1 MDKYEISIWED
12 YSDQTSDGKQFL
24 NERKIAVIGS
34 DTMTAQARALEPNL
48 IEEINGTHTFTFKM
62 YYTYTDNETGEKYK
76 NPFGKYLINERKV
89 KVFWKNQWYDL
100 VIKKCQEDTA
110 KKSIT
115 YTCTDLFINEL
126 SKQGYSLEFDTE
138 LQNNIGTAEELATS
152 VLEGSTWMYDKEKSI
167 PIIQRTE
174 GPVYEV
180 ITHKTVHAL
189 KQSPGNDTFVNIPAN
204 AKVLIFYDSIVG
216 VIKNGGTNVPTQFL
230 YAAGGYETDINDSL
244 VINGD
249 CYQVNINWTRN
260 KNYLIGT
267 SDLGTV
273 FEIDSQAGISE
284 KYRAARL
291 VRSQRTEYDPLLE
304 RYVLLCKESTTGK
317 EVYEIATT
325 EYTNP
330 LAIINLVANPSEFTN
345 VQGWIG
351 QVGEFGVYPK
361 FGTSTDI
368 STYTAKSYLKIL
380 NGSTYNTGIQSN
392 ISQFKP
398 TNIEVQK
405 GDIGGIQEGE
415 KYIFRVKAKI
425 DSSNAPSSTYIT
437 STEAIRGNLYKYNN
451 SYELVGEPL
460 FTQIG
465 TEIIDNWV
473 EFTLQ
478 CNTAISA
485 TDIDKYGLFVISNG
499 TYWIEDIQFFKYSEG
514 VPSYDTGA
522 QPQRMNPGEISLQSI
537 AQPIYKYYYKDNN
550 AKTAD
555 ELTFIYT
562 CNIEES
568 SIYQPIYNNYEKIGT
583 ISERESNRFNI
594 LQSIAETFQ
603 AWVKFRIDHE
613 ENGAIKIIDGIPQ
626 KFVYFVEEIGEDT
639 GISFEYGIDLKTIS
653 RTIDSDKLATKVIVN
668 PNSNEFAPNGFCSI
682 ARSNWNYSKENFIL
696 NLDYY
701 TQQNLLDKETLN
713 KDLYGTQDGYIG
725 YYYYLHAY
733 NKEYDDITEELM
745 VKNLDLTRQKAQ
757 QEVYKQYLL
766 SARQQL
772 EVIESD
778 LMSLAG
784 TSQWADAQTYA
795 RSHASNDKVQT
806 LLNAHSQVQNE
817 IERNEQSLN
826 DINTSIA
833 ILEDY
838 ITSAQTQQEELLTL
852 INEKHQ
858 EFNNKYSTYI
868 MEGTW
873 QDEDYIDADKYY
885 LDGINVAY
893 TSSRPQLSYT
903 INVLRLSS
911 LEEFS
916 SKIFHLGDICYMQDR
931 EFFGYLADK
940 ITPYKERI
948 LVSKISSFFDQPEK
962 DVLTIQNYKT
972 RFDDLF
978 QRIAATTQSLA
989 YAEGSFARAA
999 GVINH
1004 DKTFNFTALQDTFDA
1019 NSDFV
1024 LNSSNQDV
1032 IWDDTGITVTNK
1044 FNSADKTKILAGG
1057 IFVTND
1063 GGQTWKNAIRGD
1075 GISTELLTAGRIN
1088 TSEIYIFDGK
1098 APSFRWDSDGLTA
1111 YSYNSNGINFGKFV
1125 RHDKYG
1131 IYGYDGLN
1139 DFIPNSEQEIWDNS
1153 KFGLTWKGFFLK
1165 SGSTNASFEIST
1177 DKDLVIKAGDIKRVQ
1192 IGRLNDSTTNY
1203 GLQLRD
1209 SGNNVVFTVDSNGAN
1224 IAGWTMNNNSIYKTI
1239 DNNTIGLFSN
1249 GKQATIQGNT
1259 ADYYIIAGNKFG
1271 VTIDGKIYAEEGYIG
1286 GWEITSSSLRS
1297 YVNSDN
1303 FIVIHSAT
1311 DGAYIEGQSG
1321 ADNYWWVGKGSRGL
1335 FKFVDNSGGSEI
1347 KLGDTSITKDQL
1359 LTKNIN
1365 VGGGSIGGCYIGGSS
1380 ISGNGW
1386 SLSSTGITIGG
1397 VTLPSSGMHWATIKY
1412 VSDLSNLKLSYTQAG
1427 VYLLPTAINEEGRV
1441 TSYSSSVAVCHG
1453 WSQSASYYTNTVNV
1467 LRGDISSE
1475 TSGINT

>member
-12 YSDQTSDGKQFL
+12 YSDVTSDGKSFL
-24 NERKIAVIGS
+24 NERKIAIIGS
-34 DTMTAQARALEPNL
+34 DTMEAQARALEPNL
-48 IEEINGTHTFTFKM
+48 VEDINGTHTFTFKM
-62 YYTYTDNETGEKYK
+62 YYTYVDNETGEKYA

-100 VIKKCQEDTA
+100 VIKKCQEDTSG
-110 KKSIT
+110 KVVT

-152 VLEGSTWMYDKEKSI
+152 VLEGSTWMYDSENST

-180 ITHKTVHAL
+180 TTLNMIRAL
-189 KQSPGNDTFVNIPAN
+189 KQSPINDASVNVPAN
-204 AKVLIFYDSIVG
+204 VKVLVFYDSIVG
-216 VIKNGGTNVPTQFL
+216 VMENGGTNVPTQFL
-230 YAAGGYETDINDSL
+230 YAAEGYETDINSSL
-244 VINGD
+244 VVNGD

-260 KNYLIGT
+260 GNYLVGT
-267 SDLGTV
+267 SGPDRAFKIDL
-273 FEIDSQAGISE
+273 QAGISE
-284 KYRAARL
+284 NYRAVRL
-291 VRSQRTEYDPLLE
+291 VRSQRTEYDPLLD

-330 LAIINLVANPSEFTN
+330 LAIVNLVANPNEFTS

-351 QVGEFGVYPK
+351 KVEEFGVYPK
-361 FGTSTDI
+361 FGTNTEI
-368 STYTAKSYLKIL
+368 PKYTAKSYLKIL
-380 NGSTYNTGIQSN
+380 QGETYNTGIQSN

-398 TNIEVQK
+398 TDIEVQK
-405 GDIGGIQEGE
+405 GNVGGIQKGE
-415 KYIFRVKAKI
+415 KYIFRVKAKT
-425 DSSNAPSSTYIT
+425 NPNSTAHIT
-437 STEAIRGNLYKYNN
+437 STSAITGNLYKYNS
-451 SYELVGEPL
+451 SYKSVGNPL
-460 FTQIG
+460 FTQ
-465 TEIIDNWV
+465 DPKVVVVDDWV

-478 CNTAISA
+478 CNTAVSA
-485 TDIDKYGLFVISNG
+485 NNIDKYGLFISSNG
-499 TYWIEDIQFFKYSEG
+499 TYWIEDIQFFKYAEG
-514 VPSYDTGA
+514 VTSYDTDV

-537 AQPIYKYYYKDNN
+537 VNPVYKYYYKNNN
-550 AKTAD
+550 ATTAD

-562 CNIEES
+562 DNTENS
-568 SIYQPIYNNYEKIGT
+568 SIYQPVYNNYEKIGT
-583 ISERESNRFNI
+583 ISEKESNRFNI

-613 ENGAIKIIDGIPQ
+613 ENGAIKFIDGVPQ

-668 PNSNEFAPNGFCSI
+668 SNSNEFAPNGFCSI

-701 TQQNLLDKETLN
+701 TQQNLLDKEVLN
-713 KDLYGTQDGYIG
+713 KDLYSTQDGYIG
-725 YYYYLHAY
+725 YYYYLRKY
-733 NKEYDDITEELM
+733 NNEYDSITEELV
-745 VKNLDLTRQKAQ
+745 VKNLDLVRQKAQ
-757 QEVYKQYLL
+757 QEVYEQYLL
-766 SARQQL
+766 AAQQQL
-772 EVIESD
+772 EIIESD
-778 LMSLAG
+778 LINLAG
-784 TSQWADAQTYA
+784 VSQWANAQTYA
-795 RSHASNDKVQT
+795 QQHASNEKVQA
-806 LLNAHSQVQNE
+806 LLNSHGQIENE
-817 IERNEQSLN
+817 VNRNKQSLR

-833 ILEDY
+833 TLEDY
-838 ITSAQTQQEELLTL
+838 ITTAQERQEELLTL
-852 INEKHQ
+852 IKKKHQ
-858 EFNNKYSTYI
+858 EFNDKYNTYI

-873 QDEDYIDADKYY
+873 QDEDYIDADEYY
-885 LDGINVAY
+885 LDGINIAY
-893 TSSRPQLSYT
+893 TSSRPQLSYN

-931 EFFGYLADK
+931 EFFGYLVDK

-948 LVSKISSFFDQPEK
+948 LVSKISSFFDQPER

-978 QRIAATTQSLA
+978 QRIAATTQSLS

-999 GVINH
+999 GVINP
-1004 DKTFNFTALQDTFDA
+1004 DKTLSFAALQDTFDA

-1032 IWDDTGITVTNK
+1032 VWDDTGITVTNK
-1044 FNSADKTKILAGG
+1044 FNSADKTKIIAGG

-1075 GISTELLTAGRIN
+1075 GISTELLTAGRVN
-1088 TSEIYIFDGK
+1088 TSEIYIYDGN

-1111 YSYNSNGINFGKFV
+1111 YSYTSSGINFGKFV

-1131 IYGYDGLN
+1131 IYGYDGKN
-1139 DFIPNSEQEIWDNS
+1139 DFIPSSEQDIWDNS

-1165 SGSTNASFEIST
+1165 SGSGNTSFEIST
-1177 DKDLVIKAGDIKRVQ
+1177 DNDLVIKAGNVKRVQ

-1209 SGNNVVFTVDSNGAN
+1209 SDNKVVFTVDSNGAN

-1239 DNNTIGLFSN
+1239 GNNIIGLFSS
-1249 GKQATIQGNT
+1249 GKRATIQGNT

-1271 VTIDGKIYAEEGYIG
+1271 VTVDGKIYADEGYIA

-1297 YVNSDN
+1297 YVSPTN
-1303 FIVIHSAT
+1303 FIWIHSAS

-1321 ADNYWWVGKGSRGL
+1321 ANNYWYVGKGGRGK
-1335 FKFVDNSGGSEI
+1335 FAFVDGSSSSPSSVI
-1347 KLGDTSITKDQL
+1347 QLGPTTINNTSVT
-1359 LTKNIN
+1359 TSNIN
-1365 VGGGSIGGCYIGGSS
+1365 ASGGSIGGCTVNNGG
-1380 ISGNGW
+1380 ISGRGW
-1386 SLSSTGITIGG
+1386 SLSSSGANIPITALTDASGNTLSPVWSNLIYVNSISATKYIGNYLIPTSIEDG
-1397 VTLPSSGMHWATIKY
+1397 LVKTYTTVPNIYSNIKY
-1412 VSDLSNLKLSYTQAG
+1412 
-1427 VYLLPTAINEEGRV
+1427 R
-1441 TSYSSSVAVCHG
+1441 
-1453 WSQSASYYTNTVNV
+1453 TNTYKF
-1467 LRGDISSE
+1467 LRAAAADAIADHE
-1475 TSGINT
+1475 I